1 MGNSR
6 INTAGDGSYTHG
18 LKDRSADIH
27 PLTFEKIMTENAP
40 AARPAARSHFGGFRS
55 SGDSSLGS
63 GSSVGDGSSSVSSE
77 VGDGM
82 SSPNGFRRYR
92 LASTSTLKDDTR
104 SNVDPSVRAR
114 LADQIGGEMTFA
126 PVGDYNLA
134 AAQLAGKKAETT
146 DQNLYAFNGGKTEAG
161 KFDPKKSVAELL
173 NDSSLQGRF
182 RVADQQANPN
192 DATRIADKL
201 GPNEKPNIKVVYQDH
216 SDNNPNKP
224 QPDFIVKKDGTIQ
237 VVNNPEA
244 NGDKEIVVQVE
255 RAKGE
260 TDAPPAAQQKATD
273 ELVDYLAQRLAD
285 KYPYPQSTTPDGQV
299 TKNVPIEDKQNL
311 VSDNVEKKYGNGAK
325 PEVPNLPQAPE
336 VPQSVRDT
344 SDAMNRTSG
353 SGGSRNFGR
362 DSVDQSFPQRDVPQA
377 LNESNGVAGVKD
389 AIASVMRAKNDEV
402 RTRSDGRKQVGRY
415 GMGSGH
421 FGGWLGDILGIDLG
435 DPPDMAKLAELLK
448 KHPEL
453 RQKLA
458 AAMKKAQQGGQ
469 DGKGTK
475 LPEGFADK
483 FQVGEDGNFKD
494 QKFVDGFLNF
504 GDKLSGTKG
513 DISSAEVNQFMPK
526 ELQDVIATDR
536 VESYARQMGVQDPN
550 KMNAQEAGKVGVA
563 MYLGRVPTEQ
573 EMADPT
579 YQKYA
584 QDFGNM
590 YQMSRARQ
598 AGLGDI
604 NVSDANGKLLALSN
618 GLVGQQL
625 WAQGKFRNVVQ
636 GGNLGCAASVTEV
649 LQKAGFSYASS
660 AGVGNL
666 TDQLKQRGWTQLPV
680 SQAQPGDVV
689 YGWRG
694 NLHAGGGSGHIGI
707 VGENG
712 SVYHNSSRKTTW
724 SHDNLNSVF
733 TRRFGGNTYVLRP
746 PADQSRAA

>member
-1 MGNSR
+1 
-6 INTAGDGSYTHG
+6 
-18 LKDRSADIH
+18 
-27 PLTFEKIMTENAP
+27 MTENAP
-40 AARPAARSHFGGFRS
+40 AVRHTARTHFGGFRS
-55 SGDSSLGS
+55 GGGDVSLGS
-63 GSSVGDGSSSVSSE
+63 SAGSDAGSSVSAE
-77 VGDGM
+77 VGGELT
-82 SSPNGFRRYR
+82 SLTGNRRFG
-92 LASTSTLKDDTR
+92 LKSER
-104 SNVDPSVRAR
+104 IA
-114 LADQIGGEMTFA
+114 
-126 PVGDYNLA
+126 
-134 AAQLAGKKAETT
+134 KAETT
-146 DQNLYAFNGGKTEAG
+146 TVNRDWRTNNLLTEQIGGDMTFTPLNGEYNSMYLAANQLGKKRAGDQTTAQSNERSEPNLYAFNGGKPEAG

-173 NDSSLQGRF
+173 TNPELQGRL
-182 RVADQQANPN
+182 RIADQVANPN
-192 DATRIADKL
+192 DAARIADKL

-224 QPDFIVKKDGTIQ
+224 QADFIVKKDGTIQ
-237 VVNNPEA
+237 VVNDHERNP
-244 NGDKEIVVQVE
+244 DKDICVVVE

-285 KYPYPQSTTPDGQV
+285 KFPYPQGLGPDG
-299 TKNVPIEDKQNL
+299 KPIANVPIEDQQNL
-311 VSDNVEKKYGNGAK
+311 VSDNVEKKFGNGNK

-336 VPQSVRDT
+336 VPQPARDM

-353 SGGSRNFGR
+353 SGGSRNFDRGA
-362 DSVDQSFPQRDVPQA
+362 VDNNYPQRDVPQA
-377 LNESNGVAGVKD
+377 VNESNGVASVKN
-389 AIASVMRAKNDEV
+389 AVASVFRGENDTV
-402 RTRSDGRKQVGRY
+402 RKRSDGRHQVGRY
-415 GMGSGH
+415 GLGSGH
-421 FGGWLGDILGIDLG
+421 FGGWLSDILGIDLG
-435 DPPDMAKLAELLK
+435 DPPDMAKLQELLK

-458 AAMKKAQQGGQ
+458 AAMKKAAQGGE

-483 FQVGEDGNFKD
+483 FQVGQDGNFKD
-494 QKFVDGFLNF
+494 QKFVDDFMNF

-513 DISSAEVNQFMPK
+513 DITGAEVNQFMPK
-526 ELQDVIATDR
+526 ELQDIMATNR
-536 VESYARQMGVQDPN
+536 VEKYARDMGVQDPN
-550 KMNAQEAGKVGVA
+550 KMTKEQAGVVGVA
-563 MYLGRVPTEQ
+563 MYLGRMPSQQ
-573 EMADPT
+573 EMQDPS

-584 QDFGNM
+584 SDFANM
-590 YQMSRARQ
+590 YQMDRARQ
-598 AGLGDI
+598 TGLGDI

-625 WAQGKFRNVVQ
+625 WAQGKYRNVVQ
-636 GGNLGCAASVTEV
+636 GGNLGCAAAVTEV

-666 TDQLKQRGWTQLPV
+666 TDQLKARGWKQMPV

-746 PADQSRAA
+746 PDAQRAA